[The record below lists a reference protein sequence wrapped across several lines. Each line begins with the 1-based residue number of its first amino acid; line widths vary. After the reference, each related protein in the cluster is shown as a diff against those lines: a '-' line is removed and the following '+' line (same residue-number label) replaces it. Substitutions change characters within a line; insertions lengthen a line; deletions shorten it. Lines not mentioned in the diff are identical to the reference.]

1 MRGLGLGLAW
11 TALAASVVFLLAPL
25 VVTIGVSL
33 SPSPV
38 FQLPQDG
45 ISWRWYQ
52 RVGQLDG
59 LLESVVLSLQVAAAA
74 TAVSLVLGTM
84 AAIAVVRGSFP
95 GREAIATFLVS
106 PLMLPGL
113 VIGIAVL
120 QYLRALGLRE
130 PTTALLLAHVVI
142 VLPFVMRTLTAGL
155 SLFDFGLVDAARTL
169 GLSYPAAV
177 LKVMVPVLAPS
188 FITGG
193 LFGFLAS
200 LDNYPVSIFLTD
212 VYHRTLPIQLLQ
224 YLGES
229 PDPTVAA
236 VSTLIIAMTCLVLLV
251 GDRLVGLNR
260 MAGVYGGARFPRL
273 WRDTAGS
280 ALAWRGAGRRLL
292 RGECG
297 GGGGAVGHRRR

>member
-1 MRGLGLGLAW
+1 MTRGIGLAVAW
-11 TALAASVVFLLAPL
+11 LALIGCIVFLLAPL
-25 VVTIGVSL
+25 VVTVGVSL

-38 FQLPQDG
+38 FQLPQG
-45 ISWRWYQ
+45 EISWRWYE
-52 RVGQLDG
+52 RLGRLDG
-59 LLESVVLSLQVAAAA
+59 LLDSVLLSLQIAAFA

-84 AAIAVVRGSFP
+84 AAIAVVRGTFP
-95 GREAIATFLVS
+95 GRETIATFLVS

-113 VIGIAVL
+113 VIGIAML
-120 QYLRALGLRE
+120 QYFRALGLRD
-130 PTTALLLAHVVI
+130 ALPSLLIAHVVV

-155 SLFDFGLVDAARTL
+155 SLFDFSLLDAARTL
-169 GLSYPAAV
+169 GLSYPKAV
-177 LKVMVPVLAPS
+177 LRVMVPVLAPS

-200 LDNYPVSIFLTD
+200 LDNYPISIFLTD

-236 VSTLIIAMTCLVLLV
+236 VSTLIIAMTALLLVV

-260 MAGVYGGARFPRL
+260 MAGV
-273 WRDTAGS
+273 
-280 ALAWRGAGRRLL
+280 
-292 RGECG
+292 
-297 GGGGAVGHRRR
+297 

>member
-1 MRGLGLGLAW
+1 MTRGMGLAVAW
-11 TALAASVVFLLAPL
+11 FALIGCIAFLLAPL
-25 VVTIGVSL
+25 VVTVGVSL

-38 FQLPQDG
+38 FQLPQG
-45 ISWRWYQ
+45 EISWRWYE
-52 RVGQLDG
+52 RLGGLDG
-59 LLESVVLSLQVAAAA
+59 LLDSVLLSLQIAAFA

-84 AAIAVVRGSFP
+84 AAIAVVRGTFP
-95 GREAIATFLVS
+95 GRETIATFLVS

-113 VIGIAVL
+113 VIGIAML
-120 QYLRALGLRE
+120 QYFRALGLRD
-130 PTTALLLAHVVI
+130 ALPSLLIAHVIV

-155 SLFDFGLVDAARTL
+155 SLFDFSLLDAARTL
-169 GLSYPAAV
+169 GLSYPKAV
-177 LKVMVPVLAPS
+177 LRVMVPVLAPS

-200 LDNYPVSIFLTD
+200 LDNYPISIFLTD

-236 VSTLIIAMTCLVLLV
+236 VSTLIIAMTALLLVV

-260 MAGVYGGARFPRL
+260 MAGV
-273 WRDTAGS
+273 
-280 ALAWRGAGRRLL
+280 
-292 RGECG
+292 
-297 GGGGAVGHRRR
+297 

>member
-1 MRGLGLGLAW
+1 MTRDIGLAVAW
-11 TALAASVVFLLAPL
+11 LALIGCIVFLLAPL
-25 VVTIGVSL
+25 VVTVGVSL

-38 FQLPQDG
+38 FQLPQG
-45 ISWRWYQ
+45 EISWRWYE
-52 RVGQLDG
+52 RLGRLDG
-59 LLESVVLSLQVAAAA
+59 LLDSVLLSLQIAAFA

-84 AAIAVVRGSFP
+84 AAIAVVRGTFP
-95 GREAIATFLVS
+95 GRETIATFLVS

-113 VIGIAVL
+113 VIGIAML
-120 QYLRALGLRE
+120 QYFRALGLRD
-130 PTTALLLAHVVI
+130 ALPSLLIAHVVV

-155 SLFDFGLVDAARTL
+155 SLFDFSLLDAARTL
-169 GLSYPAAV
+169 GLSYPKAV
-177 LKVMVPVLAPS
+177 LRVMVPVLAPS

-200 LDNYPVSIFLTD
+200 LDNYPISIFLTD

-236 VSTLIIAMTCLVLLV
+236 VSTLIIAMTALLLVV

-260 MAGVYGGARFPRL
+260 MAGV
-273 WRDTAGS
+273 
-280 ALAWRGAGRRLL
+280 
-292 RGECG
+292 
-297 GGGGAVGHRRR
+297 

>member
-1 MRGLGLGLAW
+1 MTRGIGLAVAW
-11 TALAASVVFLLAPL
+11 LALIGCIVFLLAPL
-25 VVTIGVSL
+25 VVTVGVSF

-38 FQLPQDG
+38 FQLPQG
-45 ISWRWYQ
+45 EISWRWYE
-52 RVGQLDG
+52 RLGRLDG
-59 LLESVVLSLQVAAAA
+59 LLDSVLLSLQIAAFA
-74 TAVSLVLGTM
+74 TVVSLVLGTM
-84 AAIAVVRGSFP
+84 AAIAVVRGTFP

-113 VIGIAVL
+113 VIGIAML
-120 QYLRALGLRE
+120 QYFRALGLRD
-130 PTTALLLAHVVI
+130 ALPSLLIAHVIV

-155 SLFDFGLVDAARTL
+155 SLFDFSLLDAARTL
-169 GLSYPAAV
+169 GLSYPKAV
-177 LKVMVPVLAPS
+177 VRVMVPVLAPS

-200 LDNYPVSIFLTD
+200 LDNYPISIFLTD

-236 VSTLIIAMTCLVLLV
+236 VSTLIIAMTALLLII

-260 MAGVYGGARFPRL
+260 MAGV
-273 WRDTAGS
+273 
-280 ALAWRGAGRRLL
+280 
-292 RGECG
+292 
-297 GGGGAVGHRRR
+297 

>member
-1 MRGLGLGLAW
+1 MTRGIGLAVAW
-11 TALAASVVFLLAPL
+11 LALIGCIVFLLAPL
-25 VVTIGVSL
+25 VVTVGVSL

-38 FQLPQDG
+38 FQLPQG
-45 ISWRWYQ
+45 EISWRWYE
-52 RVGQLDG
+52 RLGRLDG
-59 LLESVVLSLQVAAAA
+59 LLDSVLLSLQIAAFA

-84 AAIAVVRGSFP
+84 AAIAVVRGTFP
-95 GREAIATFLVS
+95 GRETIATFLVS

-113 VIGIAVL
+113 VIGIAML
-120 QYLRALGLRE
+120 QYFRALGLRD
-130 PTTALLLAHVVI
+130 ALPSLLIAHVVV

-155 SLFDFGLVDAARTL
+155 SLFDFSLLDAARTL
-169 GLSYPAAV
+169 GLSYPKAV
-177 LKVMVPVLAPS
+177 IRVMVPVLAPS

-200 LDNYPVSIFLTD
+200 LDNYPISIFLTD

-236 VSTLIIAMTCLVLLV
+236 VSTLIIAMTALLLVV

-260 MAGVYGGARFPRL
+260 MAGV
-273 WRDTAGS
+273 
-280 ALAWRGAGRRLL
+280 
-292 RGECG
+292 
-297 GGGGAVGHRRR
+297 

>member
-1 MRGLGLGLAW
+1 MTRGIGLAVAW
-11 TALAASVVFLLAPL
+11 FALIGCIVFLLAPL
-25 VVTIGVSL
+25 VVTVGVSL

-38 FQLPQDG
+38 FQLPQG
-45 ISWRWYQ
+45 EISWRWYE
-52 RVGQLDG
+52 RLGRLDG
-59 LLESVVLSLQVAAAA
+59 LLDSVLLSLQIAAFA

-84 AAIAVVRGSFP
+84 AAIAVVRGTFP
-95 GREAIATFLVS
+95 GRETLATFLVS

-113 VIGIAVL
+113 VIGIAML
-120 QYLRALGLRE
+120 QCFRALGLRD
-130 PTTALLLAHVVI
+130 ALPSLLIAHVIV

-155 SLFDFGLVDAARTL
+155 SLFDFSLLDAARTL
-169 GLSYPAAV
+169 GLSYPKAV
-177 LKVMVPVLAPS
+177 IRVMVPVLAPS

-200 LDNYPVSIFLTD
+200 LDNYPISIFLTD

-236 VSTLIIAMTCLVLLV
+236 VSTLIIAMTALLLIV

-260 MAGVYGGARFPRL
+260 MAGV
-273 WRDTAGS
+273 
-280 ALAWRGAGRRLL
+280 
-292 RGECG
+292 
-297 GGGGAVGHRRR
+297 